1 MNRQRKTMG
10 GVMAGLLAA
19 MLYGGLASAEER
31 PSIAFAQ
38 ELNAIAKTWRKDCQF
53 SYGWK
58 DEGASCQNWIHA
70 IDEAAARPET
80 SAADKRLAANH
91 RMSVRR
97 HFGDGLIHHARKP
110 ERALKEYE
118 KAFVE
123 MRALFDAGESSIF
136 IGGYEVLAGMARAL
150 HETGDSG
157 QSDQMF
163 QLARTVS
170 SKLHPVLSQTT
181 PQLNPGTK
189 ARILQVL
196 DSSEDT
202 EVRWAEYL
210 TERAAKQ
217 AIAGNKA
224 AAGALW
230 FSAAKA
236 YAQAADNLRIAV
248 QAQPSRTKWEL
259 QIHPALRMASHHRL
273 AGDHWLLVHS
283 VAPDDSHLRSARQ
296 QYSQVQPHLDS
307 VKEQLIETQ
316 PDIGYGGLQLHG
328 SQFGL
333 ALALA
338 FEGRLQEAAEQ
349 WRSVEA
355 GLTPITRREMSVL
368 AQQGKATKRWLWKA
382 SASSDVE
389 CNSQIQLGGKDFCK
403 EVVPDVMDR
412 AYDRVLEERLPRFS
426 DRNSDAQRLY
436 ARLLSAKA
444 RWTKGD
450 WKAAQAAWQRVRATV
465 AADTAYLK
473 TQMLANDEY
482 QLLLVQNA
490 LNERG
495 SGKP

>member
-10 GVMAGLLAA
+10 VVMAGLLAA
-19 MLYGGLASAEER
+19 MLYGGSASAQER
-31 PSIAFAQ
+31 PSIAFTQ
-38 ELNAIAKTWRKDCQF
+38 ELNAFAKTWRKDCLF

-58 DEGASCQNWIHA
+58 DEGASCQNWINA
-70 IDEAAARPET
+70 LDEAAARPET

-110 ERALKEYE
+110 ERALQEYE
-118 KAFVE
+118 KAFLE

-136 IGGYEVLAGMARAL
+136 FSGYEVLAGMARAL

-170 SKLHPVLSQTT
+170 SKLHPVLSQATQQLT
-181 PQLNPGTK
+181 PDAK
-189 ARILQVL
+189 ARLIQVL
-196 DSSEDT
+196 DTSEDT

-210 TERAAKQ
+210 TERAAQQ
-217 AIAGNKA
+217 ALAGNKA

-230 FSAAKA
+230 LSAAKA
-236 YAQAADNLRIAV
+236 YGQAAENLRVTV
-248 QAQPSRTKWEL
+248 QAQPARTKWEL

-283 VAPDDSHLRSARQ
+283 VAPADSNLRSARQ
-296 QYSQVQPHLDS
+296 QYSQVQPQLDS
-307 VKEQLIETQ
+307 VKEQLFETQ

-333 ALALA
+333 AQALA
-338 FEGRLQEAAEQ
+338 FEGRVQEAAEL

-355 GLTPITRREMSVL
+355 GLTPISRRDMSVL
-368 AQQGKATKRWLWKA
+368 AQQGKASKRWLWKD

-389 CNSQIQLGGKDFCK
+389 CNGQIQLGGKDLCK
-403 EVVPDVMDR
+403 EVLPEAMNHV
-412 AYDRVLEERLPRFS
+412 YERVLEERLPRFS
-426 DRNSDAQRLY
+426 DRNGEAQRLY

-444 RWTKGD
+444 RLTNGD
-450 WKAAQAAWQRVRATV
+450 WKAAHAAWQRVRATV

-490 LNERG
+490 LNEHG